1 MLKYGVIEMDRALK
15 IGILEGDDIGLEV
28 VPETIKV
35 MKAAASKTGLAIE
48 WFPMPIGKTAFDKLD
63 LPGASIIGNQE
74 LPVGLDIVPWRP
86 AAAGNVK
93 DGPTQ
98 LLDEPLE
105 PVDPEIFRH
114 QLQIYSDTRH

>member
-1 MLKYGVIEMDRALK
+1 MKPTNRQLHIPVALLAA
-15 IGILEGDDIGLEV
+15 IVTAFIAAPVFAAQGED
-28 VPETIKV
+28 
-35 MKAAASKTGLAIE
+35 AAASSQAGTSKERPA
-48 WFPMPIGKTAFDKLD
+48 DKLD

-114 QLQIYSDTRH
+114 QLQIYSDTKH